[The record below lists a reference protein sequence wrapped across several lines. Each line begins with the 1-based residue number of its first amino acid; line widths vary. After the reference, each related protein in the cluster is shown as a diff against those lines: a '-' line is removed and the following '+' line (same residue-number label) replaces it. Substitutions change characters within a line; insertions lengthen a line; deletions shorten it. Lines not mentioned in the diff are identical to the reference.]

1 MRVAAGDA
9 WAATLI
15 GEGEEAAAW
24 NASRLATTGEHGG
37 DCETPSRREDSLP
50 TPERLR
56 RFNDA
61 RGAHPSAGAAAR
73 PATMT
78 GRPTTPFRP
87 AAWSPSAPPFP
98 SSTDEECLRDRDSTS

>member
-37 DCETPSRREDSLP
+37 DCETPSRPEDSLP

-61 RGAHPSAGAAAR
+61 RGAHPSVRGGPAGHDNGASDHPVPSRGVVPVSPAFSLAPGRRMPER
-73 PATMT
+73 P
-78 GRPTTPFRP
+78 
-87 AAWSPSAPPFP
+87 
-98 SSTDEECLRDRDSTS
+98 